1 MEILYK
7 VGNIASR
14 SCSPAHSTLLPIGI
28 NTITCTA
35 TDNAGNVGTA
45 SFTVTVVLE
54 EVIDTTPPVITVSN
68 LNLSTTNSGGF
79 EVDYI
84 SNSAFPNLAGYPI
97 TAIDTVTNSTGSY
110 SQQLIPNCT
119 SPDLASDFS
128 WRMVLDW
135 TLPDEILGWNGP
147 FFFNTFST
155 GQGDFTFPVGTTT
168 LTCTATDYAG
178 NTGSASFD
186 VVVNYNID
194 DAIIPNIAASAY
206 LNDTSINWQN
216 IAC

>member
-1 MEILYK
+1 DTTLTITVPPDFTAYATNSTGQSYHQYYPDMINNPLYSGINSS
-7 VGNIASR
+7 VNLCDGTSQSWGALLPLLSSPPVCDSNGNIIQSWDIASR

-97 TAIDTVTNSTGSY
+97 TAVDAVTNS
-110 SQQLIPNCT
+110 
-119 SPDLASDFS
+119 
-128 WRMVLDW
+128 
-135 TLPDEILGWNGP
+135 
-147 FFFNTFST
+147 
-155 GQGDFTFPVGTTT
+155 
-168 LTCTATDYAG
+168 
-178 NTGSASFD
+178 
-186 VVVNYNID
+186 
-194 DAIIPNIAASAY
+194 
-206 LNDTSINWQN
+206 
-216 IAC
+216 